1 MTRAEARKRAVE
13 LVSKMTVEEKAG
25 QLLFNCDAIERLGIN
40 SYNWWNEALH
50 GVARAGVATVF
61 PQAIGL
67 AASFDPELVGEV
79 ADVISTEAR
88 AKYNCH
94 VEEKDF
100 GIYKGLTMWSPN
112 INMFRDPRW
121 GRGQE
126 TYGEDPFLSSAIGCE
141 FVRGLQG
148 DGEFLKTAACA
159 KHLAV
164 HSGPEKLRHG
174 FDAVCSQ
181 QDLFETYLP
190 AFERLVKDADVE
202 GVMGAYNRTNGEVC
216 CAHSQ
221 LMDDVLFGRWGFEG
235 YFVSDCGA
243 VCDFHNNHKV
253 TPDGPHSAAL
263 ALNHGCNINCGNA
276 YANIL
281 KALEQGLVTEETV
294 DENLVKAYTT
304 RFLLGEFEE
313 NRPYSQIG
321 FEKVDCEEHRL
332 KNLEAARR
340 SLVLLKN
347 DGVLPVSREGLT
359 SVAVIG
365 PNALSQSVLKGN
377 YCGLASEYVTVTDG
391 IRKALPDARVF
402 YAMGT
407 RLFDD
412 NPEHCGGIS
421 TAVEAA
427 KRADIAVVCLGLDP
441 DHEGEELGVKNDY
454 CDGGDRTTVA
464 LPEIQKKL
472 LSAVCDVCDRVI
484 AVVMQGS
491 CCDIGEELL
500 GRVNALVHAWYP
512 GAQGGA
518 AIAGLILGDF
528 SPSARL
534 PVTFY
539 REDEEIR
546 DICDY
551 DMEGRTY
558 RFNRTEPRF
567 SFGYGLGY
575 SEFEYSEAAV
585 LSKHEE
591 GVTLSV
597 KVTNVGKL
605 DAREITQVYASFTD
619 SRTRTPNFQLCA
631 LSSNMIPAGE
641 TVSLTLRVSDY
652 WLKAVNEKGERI
664 SPDGRLSLFI
674 GGHQPDRRSVEL
686 CGECTQIVI
695 CG

>member
-1 MTRAEARKRAVE
+1 MTREEARNKARE
-13 LVSKMTVEEKAG
+13 LISKMTIEEKAD
-25 QLLFNCDAIERLGIN
+25 QLLYCSDPIERLGIN
-40 SYNWWNEALH
+40 GYNWWNEALH

-67 AASFDPELVGEV
+67 AASFDPKFVGEI

-112 INMFRDPRW
+112 INIFRDPRW

-126 TYGEDPFLSSAIGCE
+126 TYGEDPYLTASIGCE
-141 FVRGLQG
+141 FVSGLQG
-148 DGEFLKTAACA
+148 DGEFLKVSACA

-164 HSGPEKLRHG
+164 HSGPEKLRHT
-174 FDAVCSQ
+174 FNAKCSQ
-181 QDLFETYLP
+181 KDLFETYLP
-190 AFERLVKDADVE
+190 AFERLVKDAKVE
-202 GVMGAYNRTNGEVC
+202 GVMGAYNRTNDEAC

-221 LMDDVLFGRWGFEG
+221 LMDDVLFSQWGFEG

-243 VCDFHNNHKV
+243 ICNFHKTHMI

-263 ALNHGCNINCGNA
+263 ALNHRCNVNCGGA
-276 YANIL
+276 YTNIL
-281 KALEQGLVTEETV
+281 KALEDGLVTEELI
-294 DENLVKAYTT
+294 DENLEKALTT
-304 RFLLGEFEE
+304 RVLLGEFEE
-313 NRPYSQIG
+313 TRPYLDVD
-321 FEKVDCEEHRL
+321 FDLVDCEEHRL

-347 DGVLPVSREGLT
+347 DGTLPLDREAIKKI
-359 SVAVIG
+359 AVVG
-365 PNALSQSVLKGN
+365 PNAMSRSALSGN

-391 IRKALPDARVF
+391 VRKVHPDARI
-402 YAMGT
+402 YSAMGT

-412 NPEHCGGIS
+412 DTEHAGGIS

-441 DHEGEELGVKNDY
+441 DCEGEELSVSNDY

-464 LPEIQKKL
+464 LPAIQKKL
-472 LSAVCDVCDRVI
+472 LSAVCDACDKVI

-500 GRVNALVHAWYP
+500 HRVSALVHAWYP
-512 GAQGGA
+512 GAQGGN
-518 AIAGLILGDF
+518 AIAELIFGDF
-528 SPSARL
+528 SPSGRL

-539 REDEEIR
+539 REDDDIK

-551 DMEGRTY
+551 SMEGRTY
-558 RFNRTEPRF
+558 RFINTEPRF

-575 SEFEYSEAAV
+575 SGFEYTDATL
-585 LSKHEE
+585 LSNDGEDI
-591 GVTLSV
+591 TLSV
-597 KVTNVGKL
+597 NVTNTGKM

-619 SRTRTPNFQLCA
+619 SRTVTPNFQLCA
-631 LSSNMIPAGE
+631 LSSNMIPAKE
-641 TVSLTLRVSDY
+641 TVSLTLKISDY

-664 SPDGRLSLFI
+664 NPNGSLSLYV
-674 GGHQPDRRSVEL
+674 GGHQPDRRSCDL
-686 CGECTQIVI
+686 CGECVEIKI
-695 CG
+695 N

>member
-1 MTRAEARKRAVE
+1 MTRETAGKKARE
-13 LVSKMTVEEKAG
+13 LVSKMTVEEKAD
-25 QLLFNCDAIERLGIN
+25 QLLYCSDPIERLGIN
-40 SYNWWNEALH
+40 GYNWWNEALH

-67 AASFDPELVGEV
+67 AASFDPLLVGEV

-112 INMFRDPRW
+112 INIFRDPRW

-126 TYGEDPFLSSAIGCE
+126 TYGEDPYLTSAIGCE

-148 DGEFLKTAACA
+148 DGEFLKAGACA

-164 HSGPEKLRHG
+164 HSGPEKLRHS
-174 FDAVCSQ
+174 FNAVCTQ
-181 QDLFETYLP
+181 KDLFETYLP
-190 AFERLVKDADVE
+190 AFEKLVKDAKVE
-202 GVMGAYNRTNGEVC
+202 GVMGAYNRTNGEAC

-221 LMDDVLFGRWGFEG
+221 LMDDVLFSQWGFEG

-243 VCDFHNNHKV
+243 ICNFHKTHKI
-253 TPDGPHSAAL
+253 TSDGPHSAAL
-263 ALNHGCNINCGNA
+263 ALNHGCNVNCGGA
-276 YANIL
+276 YTNIL
-281 KALEQGLVTEETV
+281 KALEDGLVTEETI
-294 DENLVKAYTT
+294 DENLVKALTT

-313 NRPYSQIG
+313 KRPYTDIG
-321 FEKVDCEEHRL
+321 FEVVDCEEHRQ

-347 DGVLPVSREGLT
+347 DGTLPLKREET
-359 SVAVIG
+359 KKVAVIG
-365 PNALSQSVLKGN
+365 PNAMSRSALSGN
-377 YCGLASEYVTVTDG
+377 YCGFASEYVTVTDG
-391 IRKALPDARVF
+391 IRKELPDARIF

-412 NPEHCGGIS
+412 ADGLCGGIS

-427 KRADIAVVCLGLDP
+427 KRADTAVVCLGLDP
-441 DHEGEELGVKNDY
+441 DCEGEELSINNDY

-472 LSAVCDVCDRVI
+472 LSAVCDVCDKVI
-484 AVVMQGS
+484 AVVLQGS
-491 CCDIGEELL
+491 CCDIGEALL
-500 GRVNALVHAWYP
+500 ERVNALVHAWYP
-512 GAQGGA
+512 GAQGGT
-518 AIAGLILGDF
+518 AIAELLLGDF

-539 REDEEIR
+539 REDDAIK

-551 DMEGRTY
+551 NMEGRTY
-558 RFNRTEPRF
+558 RFINTEPRF
-567 SFGYGLGY
+567 PFGYGLGY
-575 SEFEYSEAAV
+575 SEFEYTEANL
-585 LSKHEE
+585 LSKDSE
-591 GVTLSV
+591 GVTLTV
-597 KVTNVGKL
+597 KVTNTGNM

-631 LSSNMIPAGE
+631 LSSNMIKAGE
-641 TVSLTLRVSDY
+641 TVSLTLKVSDY

-664 SPDGRLSLFI
+664 TPDGRMSLFV
-674 GGHQPDRRSVEL
+674 GGHQPDKKSVEL
-686 CGECTQIVI
+686 CGECLEIKI
-695 CG
+695 I